1 MEQGGKKPKIG
12 RPAGALNKRTKAVAK
27 AVEQA
32 ATTLAAI
39 IPDAFPGDAHAY
51 MMSIYKDPSL
61 PQELRLD
68 AAKAAARYEKPALSS
83 VTATLTHKPAS
94 ALDDDDL
101 AQRIARLDEELTLR
115 SAGDAA
121 AEERPR
127 KPH

>member
-1 MEQGGKKPKIG
+1 MEHGGKKPKIG

-27 AVEQA
+27 AVEEA
-32 ATTLAAI
+32 ATTLATI
-39 IPDAFPGDAHAY
+39 IPGAFQGDAHAY
-51 MMSIYKDPSL
+51 MMAIYKDPSL
-61 PQELRLD
+61 PVELRLD

-83 VTATLTHKPAS
+83 VTANITHKPAS

-101 AQRIARLDEELTLR
+101 TQRIARLDEELALR
-115 SAGDAA
+115 SPGDAE